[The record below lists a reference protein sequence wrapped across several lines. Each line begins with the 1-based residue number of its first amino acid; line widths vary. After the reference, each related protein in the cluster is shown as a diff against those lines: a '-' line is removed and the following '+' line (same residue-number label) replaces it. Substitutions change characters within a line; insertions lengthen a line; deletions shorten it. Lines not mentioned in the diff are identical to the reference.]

1 MTLAPTNLA
10 ALPPAFPHGPSP
22 QDDPRSRQVELILE
36 SVDSLPTLSPIA
48 TRLLSIS
55 AQDDADLAEIT
66 TIIESDP
73 AMAIRIL
80 GLCKKADKGLGDKIT
95 TVRRAVVMLGLGAV
109 RTAALSV
116 SVFDLLGA
124 PPKTPKVQPE
134 TNAGY
139 WARVGP
145 TPPVEDKSDP
155 RHEST
160 FDRTGFWKHSVG
172 VACAAEI
179 LAASIPS
186 LRVRPEEAFLAGL
199 LHAIGK
205 PTLDHVLP
213 RAYSRVLALAE
224 RQSSDSAPIERSM
237 IGLDH
242 HTAGK
247 RAAEHWGLSTLLR
260 EVMWLHAQPYASLP
274 DTDARPLIALV
285 TLAKAICR
293 HLHVGFSADFGPV
306 TDVATLCAQMKLVNA
321 KGQPLV
327 KVPDVSASLHAAVAE
342 RLRILGLTDTSTPQ
356 LLMESLAAAN
366 RQLGKLSTAAEDKAR
381 HAIHLS
387 RALEAIAAFHAQPSL
402 TLAETFASIARSA
415 ASLVG
420 AGLFGGLFQPDEH
433 GPWQLVQC
441 SAEGV
446 VLRAEV
452 VEPPSPA
459 RSGASLAQL
468 TDPAHLSVTAMSL
481 LPWLADYLTDA
492 SDLRKVRL
500 VPLPLHAPSDEPRP
514 AAVLFTDRELS
525 ASTPGTPALLQAWG
539 SAIAHAARHTHSQ
552 RLGERLAQLNRSLT
566 EAQARLTE
574 AESLARL
581 GEVTAGAAHE
591 MNNPLTVISGH
602 AQLLASR
609 LDEAKD
615 RAAAQQIVEASES
628 LNALIATLHTIAEP
642 PSPSTTT
649 TPLQPVIAE
658 AVELASLRLG
668 SPANVRV
675 SLQVQSWRLDPRLT
689 SQTLAELLVNAL
701 HADPTGP
708 ITLTAEIDAFDD
720 SLALRVRDQGPGFS
734 TKALR
739 HAFDPFFSEKTAG
752 RSHGLGL
759 TRARSLAEAVGG
771 RLTIQNA
778 SPKGALATLHLPRA

>member
-1 MTLAPTNLA
+1 MTLAPPNFTPDLA
-10 ALPPAFPHGPSP
+10 PRPAPL
-22 QDDPRSRQVELILE
+22 DDPRSRQVELILE

-124 PPKTPKVQPE
+124 PPKITRVQPE

-145 TPPVEDKSDP
+145 TPPVEDKNDP
-155 RHEST
+155 RGEST

-179 LAASIPS
+179 LAASLPS

-247 RAAEHWGLSTLLR
+247 RAGEHWGLSPMLR

-306 TDVATLCAQMKLVNA
+306 PDVATLCSQMKLVNA
-321 KGQPLV
+321 KGHPLV

-342 RLRILGLTDTSTPQ
+342 RLKVLGLTDTSTPQ

-366 RQLGKLSTAAEDKAR
+366 RQLGKINSIAEDKAR
-381 HAIHLS
+381 HAQSLS
-387 RALEAIAAFHAQPSL
+387 RALDAITAFHARANPSL
-402 TLAETFASIARSA
+402 TLAETFAGIARSA
-415 ASLVG
+415 ASLAG
-420 AGLFGGLFQPDEH
+420 EGLFGGLFQPGENQ
-433 GPWQLVQC
+433 PWQLFQC
-441 SAEGV
+441 SSSGT

-452 VEPPSPA
+452 VDPPSIA
-459 RSGASLAQL
+459 RSGASLAKL
-468 TDPAHLSVTAMSL
+468 TDPAQLSVTAMSL

-492 SDLRKVRL
+492 SDLRRVRL
-500 VPLPLHAPSDEPRP
+500 VTLPLPTSGQEPPP
-514 AAVLFTDRELS
+514 AAVLFTDREFSLSNPGLAALLS
-525 ASTPGTPALLQAWG
+525 AWG
-539 SAIAHAARHTHSQ
+539 GAIAHADRHTHSQ

-591 MNNPLTVISGH
+591 MNNPLTIISGH

-642 PSPSTTT
+642 PSPSQTQS
-649 TPLQPVIAE
+649 PLAPVIAE
-658 AVELASLRLG
+658 AVELASLRVG
-668 SPANVRV
+668 SAANVGV
-675 SLQVQSWRLDPRLT
+675 TLLVQAWRLDPRLT

-701 HADPTGP
+701 HADPSGTV
-708 ITLTAEIDAFDD
+708 TLTAEIDPLDD

-734 TKALR
+734 PKALR

-759 TRARSLAEAVGG
+759 TRARSLAETVSG

-778 SPKGALATLHLPRA
+778 SPKGALVTLHLPRA